1 MKSYTIRSCG
11 GSAVTVEFEEKIS
24 PEVNSQVMSLNRAIK
39 EKRPRGIVET
49 IPSFRAL
56 TILFDP
62 CAISEK
68 SVRKI
73 VSSLSG
79 KNASSKMKSR
89 IFKIP
94 VCYGGEYGC
103 DLEDVAKY
111 HGITEEEVIRRH
123 SGRDYLI
130 YMLGFL
136 PGFAY
141 LGGLDEGLVTPRL
154 ENPRTEVPAGAVGIG
169 GEQTGIYPLTSPGG
183 WRLIG
188 RTPLR
193 PFNPESDPPILYR
206 AGDYIR
212 FTPIDAS
219 EYGKIER
226 QVLEG
231 KYKCETEQA

>member
-1 MKSYTIRSCG
+1 MNNYIIRSCG
-11 GSAVTVEFEEKIS
+11 GSAVTVEFEEKIA
-24 PEVNSQVMSLNRAIK
+24 PEVNGEVMSLARAI
-39 EKRPRGIVET
+39 EAKRPRGIVET

-56 TILFDP
+56 TVLFDS
-62 CAISEK
+62 CIISEK

-73 VSSLSG
+73 IVSLSG
-79 KNASSKMKSR
+79 KTSSQKLKSR

-94 VCYGGEYGC
+94 VCYGGEFGC
-103 DLEDVAKY
+103 DLDDVAKY
-111 HGITEEEVIRRH
+111 HGITSEEVVRRH

-169 GEQTGIYPLTSPGG
+169 GEQTGIYPLSSPGG

-188 RTPLR
+188 RTPVR
-193 PFNPESDPPILYR
+193 PFNPEAKPPILYS

-212 FTPIDAS
+212 FIPIDYS
-219 EYGKIER
+219 EYRSIEEL
-226 QVLEG
+226 VLAGE
-231 KYKCETEQA
+231 YKCEAEQA